1 MPAID
6 IEKTI
11 ILHLMACNVPK
22 SVIKIVRAANADF
35 VTVSVHGP
43 HETLSRNYS
52 AFQLLNGNPYVVD
65 EMCALA
71 HWYHSEHVPVQW
83 RKAPQTPWQR
93 EWQDFVGC
101 WMATPRFMRVGLT
114 LVVIALIAKMAGLYQ

>member
-11 ILHLMACNVPK
+11 ILHLMACNVPQ

-52 AFQLLNGNPYVVD
+52 TFQLLNGNPYVVD

-71 HWYHSEHVPVQW
+71 HWYHSGNVPVQW
-83 RKAPQTPWQR
+83 RTARHTSW
-93 EWQDFVGC
+93 DYIVGC
-101 WMATPRFMRVGLT
+101 WMATPKFMRLGLT
-114 LVVIALIAKMAGLYQ
+114 LFVIALIAKMAGLYQ

>member
-1 MPAID
+1 MTAID

-11 ILHLMACNVPK
+11 ILHLMACNVPE
-22 SVIKIVRAANADF
+22 SAIKIVRAANADF
-35 VTVSVHGP
+35 VTVSVHAP
-43 HETLSRNYS
+43 HGTLSRNYS

-83 RKAPQTPWQR
+83 RKARQTSW
-93 EWQDFVGC
+93 DYVVGC
-101 WMATPRFMRVGLT
+101 WSATPRFMRVGLT
-114 LVVIALIAKMAGLYQ
+114 LFVIVLIAKLAGLYK